1 MTPGRIGWELAATAI
16 LCVLTVFLFPAIE
29 GPYSVVHGPVTALQ
43 SARAA
48 ARVRMAIV
56 HGALNSL
63 GNWLAPVLEVLSW
76 MSLSEKVFQLVG
88 SSEYN
93 TVLRC

>member
-48 ARVRMAIV
+48 ARLRVAIV
-56 HGALNSL
+56 QAALNSP
-63 GNWLAPVLEVLSW
+63 GHWLAPALLLLSR
-76 MSLSEKVFQLVG
+76 MSLPNTAIQSVG
-88 SSEYN
+88 SPECN